1 MALTSSRLRS
11 TAAAISLGLA
21 GAACGGGSV
30 AAATT
35 ASLGVPAPL
44 VVGAGAPTESSS
56 AIQRTIGDGR
66 FAVTTAQGTG
76 TIPYFSSLPL
86 GAAHPGISRVV
97 VIVHGEQR
105 DAGEYFND
113 VTTAQAIAGANATAL
128 VIAPQFLNTM
138 DVEDPSNNLP
148 ATILGWRVDEYS
160 DGKDAQTPN
169 PLSAFDVLDALVAS
183 FTNRAIYP
191 DLHTLV
197 LAGHSG
203 GAQLITRYSIVGTG
217 FAAAATAGYDVRF
230 IVVSPSSYLYF
241 DDLRPANGTFT
252 PGDAN
257 PCPTFNS
264 WRYGFTGTPRYVGVP
279 DADLLFAQYKAEK
292 VTFISGSLDT
302 DPKGSIDQSCSAE
315 DEGIDRVT
323 RANNYF
329 AYLAFHNGGRQIQTA
344 VTVNGIGHSDSQML
358 VSQQA
363 VAALFGP

>member
-1 MALTSSRLRS
+1 MRVA
-11 TAAAISLGLA
+11 AAAISLGITA
-21 GAACGGGSV
+21 TACGGGSV
-30 AAATT
+30 ASAIT
-35 ASLGVPAPL
+35 ASVALPAPL

-56 AIQRTIGDGR
+56 AIQHTIGDGR
-66 FAVTTAQGTG
+66 FTTTTAQGTG

-86 GAAHPGISRVV
+86 ASAHPGITRVV

-113 VTTAQAIAGANATAL
+113 VTTAQAIAGADATAL

-138 DVEDPSNNLP
+138 DVDDPRNNLP

-160 DGKDAQTPN
+160 DGKDAQTPS
-169 PLSAFDVLDALVAS
+169 PLSAFDVLDALVGS
-183 FTNRAIYP
+183 FTNRGIYP
-191 DLHTLV
+191 DLHTIV

-203 GAQLITRYSIVGTG
+203 GAQLITRYAIVGTG

-230 IVVSPSSYLYF
+230 VVVSPSSYLYF
-241 DDLRPANGTFT
+241 DSLRPAGAGFA
-252 PGDAN
+252 PADAN
-257 PCPTFNS
+257 ACPAFNS
-264 WRYGFTGTPRYVGVP
+264 WRYGFTGAPRYVGTP
-279 DADLLFAQYKAEK
+279 NAAALFAQYATEN

-302 DPKGSIDQSCSAE
+302 DRDGSIDQSCGAE

-329 AYLAFHNGGRQIQTA
+329 AYLTFHNGGTPIQAA
-344 VTVNGIGHSDSQML
+344 VTVTGIGHSDSQML
-358 VSQQA
+358 VSPPA